1 MRVYQ
6 PDITEIEQIQDICQI
21 HAQEVI
27 ENYNEFLKKCL
38 EQCGITQDYVLEHP
52 EEFSKRENTQ
62 GDFCQ
67 YFRNGEKIFTITRH
81 REYKD
86 MSQCI
91 IKCVATFPN
100 HTK

>member
-1 MRVYQ
+1 MKLYQ
-6 PDITEIEQIQDICQI
+6 PDITEIEQIQDSFQKHI
-21 HAQEVI
+21 QEAI
-27 ENYNEFLKKCL
+27 ENYDEFLKKCL
-38 EQCGITQDYVLEHP
+38 EQCEITQDYVLEHP

-67 YFRNGEKIFTITRH
+67 YFRNGEEIFTIACH
-81 REYKD
+81 KEYED
-86 MSQCI
+86 MSHCI